1 MKVVKNSVRRTLL
14 VISNE
19 KVDFSKEVMGVHPI
33 RVKHFAIGERSQ
45 KVTKTVRLKGD
56 CKKRRFRDIEEAH
69 EVLHRI
75 ERYRQ
80 FSSTEDQAVQHRR
93 ENRAYRCPTCRGAHL
108 TSKPD
113 LTEQVMHV
121 A

>member
-14 VISNE
+14 IVNQE
-19 KVDFSKEVMGVHPI
+19 TMDFSKEVLAVRPI
-33 RVKHFAIGERSQ
+33 RVKHYAIGERHQ
-45 KVTKTVRLKGD
+45 KVIKTVRLKGD

-69 EVLHRI
+69 EALHNI

-80 FSSTEDQAVQHRR
+80 FSSTIDQGAQHRR
-93 ENRAYRCPTCRGAHL
+93 ENRAYRCPTCLGAHL
-108 TSKPD
+108 TSKPE
-113 LTEQVMHV
+113 LSEQVLNV